1 MIIDTHPRQRP
12 RSPEQPATIHASRRA
27 ANSLLQVIYLPD
39 NLREDMVDERL
50 RHRA

>member
-1 MIIDTHPRQRP
+1 MIIDTHPRQGP
-12 RSPEQPATIHASRRA
+12 LSPEQPATIHAWRRA
-27 ANSLLQVIYLPD
+27 ANYLSRVIYLLD